1 VRERLRALVVAIP
14 TWVVVLTITAGFA
27 VISWAALEQH
37 RGGGGEDSYSY
48 VDYVQWLD
56 KQHRIPRQ
64 DQNYEYALPVGVPY
78 IGVLVQRA
86 FGPPKYDDPRS
97 PVLQGLPRLLRRLL
111 WIGLVLAGGIAIA
124 RARPPQPRWLL
135 GAGLWLAAAAWA
147 TSYVIAAANNEAWIP
162 LTLIAFSTAVALVP
176 ATAWL
181 AHEVW
186 PERRRTPV
194 LAALAA
200 CLLPVVFAA
209 TLYFHPD
216 PPFAL
221 LATVAVALVVRALR
235 TGLTVWAGAA
245 AGVVLGLAGLARQSV
260 PLLIVSL
267 ALAVVLAGRKT
278 AVRYL
283 ASGTVAGFFVLGWW
297 WYQQWERYSNPIKSN
312 LNRPG
317 YMIDHQPAS
326 FFLSIPIDLVTHPYK
341 PSFMRTLLPRF
352 HAYLWSDWYG
362 GYHNWTDPKPF
373 ATFFAST
380 QSVLGLGG
388 DALVLG
394 GVAMLGVPALVRV
407 ARSRSFAPTDNAFA
421 TLTILFV
428 LSWVAFVGTLTRFP
442 QYDNDPT
449 KARYL
454 LFLAP
459 VSAIFGVAAGGALI
473 RRGGWRRATFL
484 GWVAAYT
491 ASWILTIA
499 TAF

>member
-1 VRERLRALVVAIP
+1 LRARALLDAIP
-14 TWVVVLTITAGFA
+14 TWVVVLTLTAGFA
-27 VISWAALEQH
+27 VVAWSGLEQW
-37 RGGGGEDSYSY
+37 RGNGGEDSYSY

-64 DQNYEYALPVGVPY
+64 DQNYEYALPIGVPWV
-78 IGVLVQRA
+78 GVLVQRA
-86 FGPPKYDDPRS
+86 FGPPKYDNPQS
-97 PVLQGLPRLLRRLL
+97 PVLQDLPRLPRRLL

-135 GAGLWLAAAAWA
+135 GAGLWLGAAAWA
-147 TSYVIAAANNEAWIP
+147 SSYVVAAANNEAWIP
-162 LTLIAFSTAVALVP
+162 LTLIAFATAVALVP
-176 ATAWL
+176 ATAWVV
-181 AHEVW
+181 HEIW
-186 PERRRTPV
+186 PERSRMPIFG
-194 LAALAA
+194 AAAA
-200 CLLPVVFAA
+200 CLLPVVFAS

-216 PPFAL
+216 PVFAL
-221 LATVAVALVVRALR
+221 VTTVAVALVLRALR
-235 TGLTVWAGAA
+235 TGLTVWNGAA
-245 AGVVLGLAGLARQSV
+245 AGAVIGVAGLTRQSV
-260 PLLIVSL
+260 PVVIVSL
-267 ALAVVLAGRKT
+267 LLGVVLAARKS

-283 ASGTVAGFFVLGWW
+283 ASGFVTGFFVLGWW

-326 FFLSIPIDLVTHPYK
+326 FFLSVPVDLITHPYK

-362 GYHNWTDPKPF
+362 GYHIWGDTKRF

-388 DALVLG
+388 DALVVG
-394 GVAMLGVPALVRV
+394 GVALIGVPALLRV
-407 ARSRSFAPTDNAFA
+407 ARKRDALPGDPAFA

-428 LSWVAFVGTLTRFP
+428 SSWAAFVGTLTRFP

-459 VSAIFGVAAGGALI
+459 VAAVFGIAAGHALI
-473 RRGGWRRATFL
+473 RRGGWRRGTFL
-484 GWVAAYT
+484 AWVAAYAT
-491 ASWILTIA
+491 SWIFTIL